1 MAQGRAIVVRAEP
14 PDLDALGEAWDGLL
28 ARSDADP
35 LFNSREW
42 LTNWWSQYGDR
53 IGGQLDIRSLHTNK
67 TLVGLGLFARRPVV
81 HRGGLQG
88 RRLELLGTAHGVRGV
103 AFSERTELILDRSS
117 RAMATEL
124 LAGALVADTT
134 WDELYVS
141 YAQEDGV
148 THHLFRQV
156 AADCGGYLRVAD
168 YMEAWEISLSGRF
181 EDFLAGL
188 GAGTRAR
195 LMGSRKRLESAGAVR
210 ERLLGVEE
218 QDEGWEIFSR
228 LYEARWQRPFS
239 EHWRRFYGA
248 IAAAQA
254 ARGVPVMSV
263 LEFDGQPIS
272 LLVNFRAGQ
281 REYSMATA
289 FVPVDIK
296 RVSPGWLHL
305 GLAIER
311 AIADG
316 MLTFDFLGGEG
327 KNEQYKS
334 AFGGENSQLLC
345 LQLLR
350 ARRLKFTYRTWD
362 QLKHIRRGR
371 GSQRCSR

>member
-14 PDLDALGEAWDGLL
+14 PDLDAIGEAWDGLL

-42 LTNWWSQYGDR
+42 LTTWWSQYGDQV
-53 IGGQLDIRSLHTNK
+53 GGQLDIRSLHTNE

-88 RRLELLGTAHGVRGV
+88 MRLELLGTAHGASGV
-103 AFSERTELILDRSS
+103 AFSERTELMLDRSS
-117 RAMATEL
+117 RDMATKS
-124 LAGALVADTT
+124 LAGSLVADGA

-141 YAQEDGV
+141 YAQEDGD
-148 THHLFRQV
+148 THRLFRRV
-156 AADCGGYLRVAD
+156 AAECVGYLRIAD
-168 YMEAWEISLSGRF
+168 HMEAWEISLSGSF

-195 LMGSRKRLESAGAVR
+195 LMGSRKRLESAGDVQ
-210 ERLLGVEE
+210 ERLLGADEH
-218 QDEGWEIFSR
+218 DEGWEIFSR
-228 LYEARWQRPFS
+228 LHEARWQRPFS
-239 EHWRRFYGA
+239 EHWRRFYGT

-272 LLVNFRAGQ
+272 LLVNFRAGR
-281 REYSMATA
+281 REYSIAAA
-289 FVPVDIK
+289 FVPVDVK

-311 AIADG
+311 AFADG
-316 MLTFDFLGGEG
+316 MRAFDFLGGEG
-327 KNEQYKS
+327 KNEQYKA
-334 AFGGENSQLLC
+334 AFGGESSQLLC

-362 QLKHIRRGR
+362 QLKRIRERLGVAR
-371 GSQRCSR
+371 Q